1 MRNLDEMIIR
11 NTHSTLLIQISG
23 ASSHSLTLAEKLSGE
38 SLDEISRKRK
48 EKLKNDEIEMAESKL
63 CPYLL
68 QGKCE
73 TPNCPFIHGLLCETC
88 GLHCLIPDFPEQNEK
103 HRKGSYGFIKLKLY
117 LLLTKLGFELDGI
130 TGKCIQS

>member
-1 MRNLDEMIIR
+1 MIFQNLYQVSLR
-11 NTHSTLLIQISG
+11 YSYTVAKNISG

-48 EKLKNDEIEMAESKL
+48 EKIKNDEIELAESKL

-68 QGKCE
+68 QGKCD

-103 HRKGSYGFIKLKLY
+103 HRKGWSRNFKGSSPSWR
-117 LLLTKLGFELDGI
+117 LT
-130 TGKCIQS
+130 

>member
-1 MRNLDEMIIR
+1 MD
-11 NTHSTLLIQISG
+11 TLG

-68 QGKCE
+68 QGKCD

-103 HRKGSYGFIKLKLY
+103 HRKGLR
-117 LLLTKLGFELDGI
+117 
-130 TGKCIQS
+130 QSPAISVAQP

>member
-1 MRNLDEMIIR
+1 MTFWNLFQVSLRYIYKVIM
-11 NTHSTLLIQISG
+11 NTSG

-68 QGKCE
+68 QGKCD

-103 HRKGSYGFIKLKLY
+103 HRKGLR
-117 LLLTKLGFELDGI
+117 
-130 TGKCIQS
+130 QSP